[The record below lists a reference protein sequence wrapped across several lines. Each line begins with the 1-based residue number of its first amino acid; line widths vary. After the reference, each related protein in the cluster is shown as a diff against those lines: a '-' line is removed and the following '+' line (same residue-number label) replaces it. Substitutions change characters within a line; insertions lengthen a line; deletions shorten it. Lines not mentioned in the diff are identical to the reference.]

1 MKPHFIFM
9 AIKEHPWGREM
20 LSQLIGAGFK
30 PALIIE
36 EDSEVGETERKKF
49 EFRIGNNEIGQMI
62 SIQAKENNIPLE
74 TVPIH
79 NDEHCMKHIERVS
92 PRMIVFVGT
101 RIIRGEILEYGE
113 KRDGVLNSHPGL
125 LPECRGS
132 ASPAWSIYHDI
143 PIGSSCHFCSSEID
157 AGDLVG
163 KRKIDIKRGETY
175 QDACYK
181 TLITAATLMKEA
193 IESYSKG
200 EMDRK
205 RKPQGESPNPVFRYD
220 SDIEKEAIQ
229 KMKEER
235 YAHYIENEDGA
246 AAIGEILMIIMT
258 IIMAAVLLRS
268 FT

>member
-1 MKPHFIFM
+1 MKPNYVFM

-20 LSQLIGAGFK
+20 LSQLIDADFK
-30 PALIIE
+30 PTLIIE
-36 EDSEVGETERKKF
+36 EESKIGEIEREKF
-49 EFRIGNNEIGQMI
+49 EFRIGNNEVGKMI
-62 SIQAKENNIPLE
+62 ATQAKEHNIPKE
-74 TVPIH
+74 TVSIH
-79 NDEHCMKHIERVS
+79 DDEHCIKYIEKAA
-92 PRMIVFVGT
+92 PRMIVFGGT

-113 KRDGVLNSHPGL
+113 RRDGVLNSHPGL

-163 KRKIDIKRGETY
+163 KREIDIKRGDTY
-175 QDACYK
+175 QDVCYK

-193 IESYSKG
+193 LESYSKG
-200 EMDRK
+200 ELNKMR
-205 RKPQGESPNPVFRYD
+205 RPQGKSPNPVFRYD
-220 SDIEKEAIQ
+220 SEIEKEAIQ

-235 YAHYIENEDGA
+235 YGQYIENDDAGV
-246 AAIGEILMIIMT
+246 AIGEVLMIIMT
-258 IIMAAVLLRS
+258 IIMAVVLLKS